1 MTTPVLYTTVE
12 AIRACL
18 GTDLYD
24 IEDQMIIDADLGSLM
39 LLRLS
44 QILPSHETVFDT
56 EQGELQLKLW
66 CQYYGA
72 LAFIE
77 TAQLAIAQRYSANQ
91 DQLQRFDV
99 DFDKLID
106 ALKRRLGLIETL
118 LVPDL
123 IAQRAEAFTVSA
135 KSVPDYDPIIGP
147 G

>member
-1 MTTPVLYTTVE
+1 MATPVLYTTVE

-24 IEDQMIIDADLGSLM
+24 IEDQMILDADLGSLM

-66 CQYYGA
+66 CQAYGA
-72 LAFIE
+72 LMFIE
-77 TAQLAIAQRYSANQ
+77 TGQLAIAQRYSANQ

-99 DFDKLID
+99 DFEELMK
-106 ALKRRLGLIETL
+106 ALKRRLGHIESLLI
-118 LVPDL
+118 PD
-123 IAQRAEAFTVSA
+123 IVAQRASVFTVSGR
-135 KSVPDYDPIIGP
+135 SVPDYDPVIGP